1 MSIDQKPASF
11 EMPSYDQKSTAFEKP
26 VEAPEIPTQD
36 VGEVEEH
43 PGLQVSGIRK
53 TLTNICS
60 FFFLLKWISHRK
72 TSPSS
77 PHYPWLYLSC
87 QHGRHFAGILF
98 AISQWP
104 YECTSVD
111 SHNSTMVTGLTS
123 GGPVSLVYGFIR
135 KYS

>member
-60 FFFLLKWISHRK
+60 FFF
-72 TSPSS
+72 
-77 PHYPWLYLSC
+77 C
-87 QHGRHFAGILF
+87 
-98 AISQWP
+98 
-104 YECTSVD
+104 
-111 SHNSTMVTGLTS
+111 
-123 GGPVSLVYGFIR
+123 
-135 KYS
+135 